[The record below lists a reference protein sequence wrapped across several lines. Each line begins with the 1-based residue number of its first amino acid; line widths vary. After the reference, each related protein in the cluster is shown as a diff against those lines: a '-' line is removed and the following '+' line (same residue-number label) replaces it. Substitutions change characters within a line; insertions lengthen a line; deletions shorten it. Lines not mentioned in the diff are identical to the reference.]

1 MNCREFLNEFEERG
15 ALTEAAT
22 VHLNDCPGCKKTSSV
37 QMRIWE
43 MIDGL
48 THIDPPNDFD
58 FRVKARIANAR
69 PSEFQPSSSSFL
81 PVLRYVLP
89 LGVIILFAG
98 LFAFNTL
105 YFSNNQTA
113 DVQQKPAA
121 ESVISNPLIASEQ
134 QQQSFTGESIIPN
147 TSVAN
152 AQPAPVKKQPDYLA
166 RKEPVKL
173 PEKPFKE
180 KLKKVSDGS
189 RESLVTPPVSFF
201 PEGFDPT
208 KKIDSAAP
216 NIETTATMSIE
227 EIGKVIGI
235 EIAFENGKRRVK
247 SVTSKSLAERS
258 GIRVGDV
265 IDELNGRKLSD
276 QPLKFK
282 SLGAKSLTVIR
293 ATERIEIN
301 LQN

>member
-1 MNCREFLNEFEERG
+1 MNCREFLIEFEERG

-37 QMRIWE
+37 QTRIWA

-48 THIDPPNDFD
+48 NPIDPPNDFD

-69 PSEFQPSSSSFL
+69 PNEFQPSSFL

-105 YFSNNQTA
+105 YFSNNQIA
-113 DVQQKPAA
+113 NVEQKPSA
-121 ESVISNPLIASEQ
+121 ESVIINPIIASE
-134 QQQSFTGESIIPN
+134 QQQSFTGENIIPN
-147 TSVAN
+147 PSAAN

-166 RKEPVKL
+166 VKEPLKL
-173 PEKPFKE
+173 PEKPLKE
-180 KLKKVSDGS
+180 KPKKVSGVS
-189 RESLVTPPVSFF
+189 NEFMVTPPKTIY

-208 KKIDSAAP
+208 KKNDLVVP

-227 EIGKVIGI
+227 DIGNFIGI
-235 EIAFENGKRRVK
+235 EIALENGKRRVK
-247 SVTSKSLAERS
+247 SITSKSLAERS
-258 GIRVGDV
+258 GVRVGDV

-276 QPLKFK
+276 QPLRFK
-282 SLGAKSLTVIR
+282 SLDAKSLTVIR
-293 ATERIEIN
+293 ASERIEIN